1 MMSATLGAVVVV
13 KQPSCAGMDTSGANR
28 NRRVGRGVETGAVDA
43 QGRGSLGFIEADRT
57 RAVAGDGEPPLAS
70 KTGD

>member
-28 NRRVGRGVETGAVDA
+28 NSGVWRGVETGAVDA
-43 QGRGSLGFIEADRT
+43 EGRGSLGFIEVGRT
-57 RAVAGDGEPPLAS
+57 RAAACRWRADLGIKNGD
-70 KTGD
+70 